1 MRPKKQD
8 NKGQLQISFNW
19 IFVLIVGAIILLFFI
34 TSLTKETDSSKTQ
47 LAQKASARLD
57 AVFAVIQQNPDS
69 VQIHDAP
76 NYELD
81 FYCTEEGHYYAL
93 KDSSTKNYLE
103 NEHIFAPETIGK
115 AKLVS
120 WTKTFSAPFPVS
132 SILYLSDEKNQYVFI
147 TADPKIEKLYEDFP
161 DKFSKKNVTSSQ
173 DIIDEVFRK
182 YIIITDALP
191 VASNINNEVRKKT
204 QAIIVVSS
212 ETASDVYGYG
222 NLKYYEE
229 GSSTSINKPYVGQE
243 LLFAGIVSGNS
254 ELYSCGLSKVLEK
267 TKIVAQTNLLRTQAL
282 KDQYDLTY
290 TGRCSTFYGLVTQ
303 GYIQNLT
310 ESASNFETSDTTKNY
325 KKFYDSMTDLQ
336 RVNENILRSDCT
348 LLY

>member
-1 MRPKKQD
+1 MRPKKYD
-8 NKGQLQISFNW
+8 AKGQLQISFNW
-19 IFVLIVGAIILLFFI
+19 IFVLIAGAVILLFFV
-34 TSLTKETDSSKTQ
+34 TSISKEKDSSQTQ

-57 AVFAVIQQNPDS
+57 AVFAVIQQNPNS

-81 FYCTEEGHYYAL
+81 FYCTEEGHYYSL

-103 NEHIFAPETIGK
+103 NEHIFAPETVGK
-115 AKLVS
+115 AKLIS

-147 TADPKIEKLYEDFP
+147 TADSKIEKLYEDFP
-161 DKFSKKNVTSSQ
+161 DKFSKRNVSLSQ
-173 DIIDEVFRK
+173 DITDEGFRK
-182 YIIITDALP
+182 YIIIVAALP
-191 VASNINNEVRKKT
+191 AILDGDVKKKT
-204 QAIIVVSS
+204 RSIIVVSS
-212 ETASDVYGYG
+212 ETTSDIYGYG
-222 NLKYYEE
+222 KLKYYEG
-229 GSSTSINKPYVGQE
+229 GSLTSIDKPYVGQE

-254 ELYSCGLSKVLEK
+254 KLYACGLDKVLEK
-267 TKIVAQTNLLRTQAL
+267 TRIVAQTNLLRTQKL
-282 KDQYDLTY
+282 KNEYDLTY

-303 GYIQNLT
+303 GYVQNLT
-310 ESASNFETSDTTKNY
+310 VSAGSFETTDSTKNY
-325 KKFYDSMTDLQ
+325 KKFYESMMDLQ